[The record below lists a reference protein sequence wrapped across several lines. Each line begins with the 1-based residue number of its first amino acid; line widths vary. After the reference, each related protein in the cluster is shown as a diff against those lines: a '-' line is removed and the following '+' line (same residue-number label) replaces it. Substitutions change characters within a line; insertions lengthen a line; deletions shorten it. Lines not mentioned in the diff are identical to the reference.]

1 MSINQI
7 NYLNI
12 FFMLISAWFAVI
24 LPFETFLF
32 SYAILGPLHY
42 LTEIN
47 WLHSKKYFLSK
58 TQNLGFYLIL
68 LFIIFGLSINTIFA
82 VDFYTHYFSFL
93 EKNDYYNQLKILNFS
108 YIQGYLFIAL
118 STALGWVFF
127 EKLLFKWIW
136 IFTSISVGI
145 LFYNFN
151 FESFLAWFV
160 LFLPTIIHVWLFTG
174 IFILAGAFKSNVSSG
189 WISFIFFIGI
199 SIGLFFINKNVYA
212 YHPSGYTKESFNGSN
227 FQLINGTIYQLF
239 FNQNMDIPFSLNSK
253 IGLKIQSLIAF
264 AYTYHYLNWFSKTS
278 IIKWHEVSKL
288 NLSVT
293 IIFWILSILLYCY
306 NYKTGLAALYFLS
319 VLHVILEFPLNAFVI
334 KQIFMPLKKI
344 IQ

>member
-1 MSINQI
+1 M
-7 NYLNI
+7 I
-12 FFMLISAWFAVI
+12 FI
-24 LPFETFLF
+24 
-32 SYAILGPLHY
+32 H
-42 LTEIN
+42 
-47 WLHSKKYFLSK
+47 
-58 TQNLGFYLIL
+58 
-68 LFIIFGLSINTIFA
+68 IIFRFK
-82 VDFYTHYFSFL
+82 
-93 EKNDYYNQLKILNFS
+93 KNDYYNQLKILNFS

-239 FNQNMDIPFSLNSK
+239 FNQNMDIPLSLNSK

-278 IIKWHEVSKL
+278 IIKWHEVQ
-288 NLSVT
+288 N
-293 IIFWILSILLYCY
+293 
-306 NYKTGLAALYFLS
+306 
-319 VLHVILEFPLNAFVI
+319 
-334 KQIFMPLKKI
+334 
-344 IQ
+344 